1 MTAGCILIRLLL
13 QSDAKED
20 GMTIGDYYDSVAE
33 RRRVAQAEL
42 DAARAAGASKEV
54 IARLEERVLWAGYTG
69 D

>member
-1 MTAGCILIRLLL
+1 
-13 QSDAKED
+13 
-20 GMTIGDYYDSVAE
+20 MTIGDYYDSVAE